1 MCMVTVT
8 QLKIIARKRERS
20 SADHFFD
27 KSTEFEKVVEIIEA
41 QKNK

>member
-1 MCMVTVT
+1 MCILALT
-8 QLKIIARKRERS
+8 QLKIIARMRERS